1 MEFSKKS
8 ASDGAL
14 PSVPNPVVGLAGQND
29 PVPAEPVRILLVED
43 DATIRQA
50 LALALKDD
58 GYQVSALSDGESA
71 VGAAGGFRPDLAILD
86 IRLPPGPDGLSVAR
100 TLRESRNIPIVFLTA
115 ADALEDRLAGFHAG
129 GDDYV
134 VKPFSMAE
142 LLARVRAVLRR
153 TGALDSGV
161 WQVDDLVVDESA
173 RTAVRGGTVVD
184 LTRTEFDLLAL
195 LGRQRGRVLSK
206 RQILTELWG
215 YEGYQENVVEAHM
228 SALRRKL
235 EEDGD
240 RLIHTVR
247 GAGYVLR
254 S

>member
-1 MEFSKKS
+1 M
-8 ASDGAL
+8 
-14 PSVPNPVVGLAGQND
+14 PSG
-29 PVPAEPVRILLVED
+29 PARILLVED
-43 DATIRQA
+43 DVTIRQA
-50 LALALKDD
+50 LAVALRDD
-58 GYQVSALSDGESA
+58 GYQVSAHPDGSSALESA
-71 VGAAGGFRPDLAILD
+71 EAFRPDLALLD
-86 IRLPPGPDGLSVAR
+86 VRLPPGPDGLAVAR
-100 TLRESRNIPIVFLTA
+100 SLRQSRNIPVVFLTA

-142 LLARVRAVLRR
+142 LLARLRAVLRR
-153 TGALDSGV
+153 AGGLDSGV
-161 WQVDDLVVDESA
+161 WQVNDLVVDESA
-173 RTAVRGGTVVD
+173 RTAVRGGTVIE

-206 RQILTELWG
+206 RQILVELWG

-228 SALRRKL
+228 SSLRRKL
-235 EEDGD
+235 EGVGA

-254 S
+254 P

>member
-1 MEFSKKS
+1 M
-8 ASDGAL
+8 
-14 PSVPNPVVGLAGQND
+14 VGTDGQND
-29 PVPAEPVRILLVED
+29 SMPTGPVRILLVED
-43 DATIRQA
+43 DATIRHA
-50 LALALKDD
+50 LSVALRDD
-58 GYQVSALSDGESA
+58 GYQVSAESDGTSA
-71 VGAAGGFRPDLAILD
+71 IDGVEAFRPDLAILD
-86 IRLPPGPDGLSVAR
+86 IRLPPGPDGLAVAR
-100 TLRESRNIPIVFLTA
+100 ALRESRNIPIVFLTA

-153 TGALDSGV
+153 AGALDSGV
-161 WQVDDLVVDESA
+161 WQVHDLVVDESA
-173 RTAVRGGTVVD
+173 RTAVRGGTVID

-206 RQILTELWG
+206 RQILTEIWG
-215 YEGYQENVVEAHM
+215 YEGFQENVVEAHM

-235 EEDGD
+235 EGDGD
-240 RLIHTVR
+240 RLIQTVR

-254 S
+254 A